1 MAVTFRQLKY
11 FLILA
16 EELHFGRAAKR
27 LHISQPPLSASL
39 KQLEEE
45 LGARLLERSS
55 KHVALTRAGEVFRR
69 QAQRLLSQLGDTQEL
84 VRRVAESASGLVR
97 VGFTPTMIFRRLPL
111 VLGTFRDRH
120 PAMDI
125 QLLEL
130 NSAEQVEALGTGR
143 IDIGFIHAMP
153 LPDGITSLTIANE
166 PFVCCLPSHHPLAGR
181 SRMRLQELAGE
192 PLIMFNRQLASH
204 YYDRIIGLFRLAG
217 VEPDIR
223 HEVNHWLTITALV
236 AGGMGASLVPRA
248 LAESGFA
255 GVSFVP
261 LESSDAWHAA
271 CCIWVAEQEDAGRDL
286 FVDCVR
292 ETFEAG

>member
-11 FLILA
+11 FLVLA
-16 EELHFGRAAKR
+16 EELHFGRAARR

-69 QAQRLLSQLGDTQEL
+69 QAQRLISQLGDTQEL

-97 VGFTPTMIFRRLPL
+97 VGFTPTMIFRRLPT
-111 VLGTFRDRH
+111 VLAAFQHRH
-120 PAMDI
+120 PGMDI

-143 IDIGFIHAMP
+143 IDVGFIHAMP
-153 LPDGITSLTIANE
+153 LPETTASLTIADE

-181 SRMRLQELAGE
+181 SSLRLHELAGE
-192 PLIMFNRQLASH
+192 PLIMFNRALASH

-223 HEVNHWLTITALV
+223 HAVNHWLTITALV

-261 LESSDAWHAA
+261 LDEPGARHGA
-271 CCIWVAEQEDAGRDL
+271 CCIWLAEQPDAGRDL
-286 FVDCVR
+286 FLECVR
-292 ETFEAG
+292 ETFAAG